1 MKKILLLCAVLL
13 GAANTFAQDDI
24 DPAGVFVFTDKDG
37 NVYDDG
43 VTVECSTV
51 EIDEF
56 GEGGVQLPS
65 GLYVKQAKGGD
76 GFGVS
81 MTADITSLANGSMS
95 VCFPQSCQNFTAPG
109 SYDMGKNKLSSIS
122 SYDPDTKLAGL
133 ATEWFPESET
143 AYGQSTATFTLTT
156 MEIVPGSGFI
166 QIPSFNPLGVSRTI
180 HVKFNFKDPTGI
192 SGVADNA
199 ASANVTARFAADGRR
214 ISTPVKGINILKLS
228 DGRTVKTVV
237 R

>member
-13 GAANTFAQDDI
+13 CAANTFAQDDI

-43 VTVECSTV
+43 VTVECNTV
-51 EIDEF
+51 EFDEY
-56 GEGGVQLPS
+56 EDRIQLPS

-76 GFGVS
+76 SFGVS
-81 MTADITSLANGSMS
+81 MTADITSLANGSIS
-95 VCFPQSCQNFTAPG
+95 VCFPQSCINVTAPG
-109 SYDMGKNKLSSIS
+109 SYNVGKNKLSSVT
-122 SYDPDTKLAGL
+122 SYDEDTKLAGL
-133 ATEWFPESET
+133 VTEWFPETET

-166 QIPSFNPLGVSRTI
+166 QIPSYNPLGVSRTI

-192 SGVADNA
+192 SGVTDNA

-214 ISTPVKGINILKLS
+214 ISAPVKGINILKLS